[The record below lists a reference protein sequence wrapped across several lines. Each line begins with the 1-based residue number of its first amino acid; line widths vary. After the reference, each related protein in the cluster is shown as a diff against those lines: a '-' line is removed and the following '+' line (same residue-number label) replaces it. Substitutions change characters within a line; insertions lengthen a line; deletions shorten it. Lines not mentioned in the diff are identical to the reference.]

1 MPGHV
6 VSVTGALFRSAT
18 PGMLWPAVPGRQGAE
33 LLAQLYQLE
42 QSQWFP
48 ERLLVARQLQQLSLV
63 ARHAALACDF
73 YRERLAAPEARPW
86 SWERL
91 QQLPLLTR
99 RELLTRAE
107 AIHSRTVPE
116 SHGKWHE
123 LQTSGSTGQV
133 VAVRRTGVNQLLWLA
148 LTMRDHLWHQRD
160 FRKTLVVVRANV
172 AEQRDDAVALE
183 TGWGPPASLLHE
195 TGPSYSMPLSTDV
208 AGLASWL
215 LEKDPAY
222 LLTYPTYLRGLLD
235 CFERRGLRPKSLEQV
250 RTIGETLTPELRDR
264 CHELLGAP
272 IVDAYSAQEV
282 GVIALQCPVS
292 GLYHVQAE
300 SLIVEVLDAEGHAC
314 QPGQIG
320 RVVVTDLHNFATP
333 LLRYEL
339 RDYAEVGPP
348 CSCGR
353 GLPTLKRVLGRERN
367 MVQLPNGARHWPLV
381 GLHRFRELGQ
391 ILQYQLV
398 QHDLEQVEMRLV
410 VGEPLTANAEARL
423 VEIVQQALGH
433 PFRIRLSY
441 EQGELAPGAGGKFEE
456 FVCRVAP

>member
-1 MPGHV
+1 MGQV
-6 VSVTGALFRSAT
+6 VTGALFRSAT
-18 PGMLWPAVPGRQGAE
+18 PGMLWPAMPGRVSAE

-42 QSQWFP
+42 QTQYFP
-48 ERLLVARQLQQLSLV
+48 EQLLRARQLQQLGLV
-63 ARHAALACDF
+63 VRHAAETCDF
-73 YRERLAAPEARPW
+73 YRDRLEAVGFDPLQPW
-86 SWERL
+86 TQEQLLR
-91 QQLPLLTR
+91 LPLLTR

-107 AIHSRTVPE
+107 AIHSRAVPE
-116 SHGKWHE
+116 THGKWHE

-148 LTMRDHLWHQRD
+148 LTMRDHVWHQRD

-172 AEQRDDAVALE
+172 TEQRDEAVARE
-183 TGWGPPASLLHE
+183 VGWGPPASLLHE
-195 TGPSYSMPLSTDV
+195 TGPSYSMPLTTDV
-208 AGLASWL
+208 DELASWL

-222 LLTYPTYLRGLLD
+222 LLTYPTYLQGLLD
-235 CFERRGLRPKSLEQV
+235 CFARRGQRPKSLEQV
-250 RTIGETLTPELRDR
+250 RTIGETLSPDLRDR
-264 CHELLGAP
+264 CQEVLGAP

-300 SLIVEVLDAEGHAC
+300 SLIVEVLDAQGRAC
-314 QPGQIG
+314 RPGESG

-353 GLPTLKRVLGRERN
+353 GLPTLRRVLGRERN
-367 MVQLPNGARHWPLV
+367 MVRLPNGERHWPLV
-381 GLHRFRELGQ
+381 GLHRFREVEQ

-410 VGEPLTANAEARL
+410 TAARLDAGAEARL
-423 VEIVQQALGH
+423 IEIVQQALGH
-433 PFRIRLSY
+433 PFRIRLVYS
-441 EQGELAPGAGGKFEE
+441 QGELAPAGGKFEE